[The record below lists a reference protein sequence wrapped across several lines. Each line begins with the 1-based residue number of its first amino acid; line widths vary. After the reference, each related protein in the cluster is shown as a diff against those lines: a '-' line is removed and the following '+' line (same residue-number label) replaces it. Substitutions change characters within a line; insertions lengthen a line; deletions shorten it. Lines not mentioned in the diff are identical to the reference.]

1 MYLVHLCVCCVFV
14 YCLIPVLP
22 NISEIKILMFLLQCC
37 WSFWSSRREV
47 QPPHLLTA
55 TQHNSQSFGKKC
67 WTVQGSV
74 TTNFLRT
81 LHSKWTASLHMHDFA
96 EGIISWSSMLGVT
109 WLPPPPHPHPPTS
122 SSPQADK
129 NRIKWVLFSK
139 VMVQTFSGF
148 ALTGNFWYFTG

>member
-1 MYLVHLCVCCVFV
+1 MWYLACIWYICVCVLCF
-14 YCLIPVLP
+14 CLLFDSCFTKH
-22 NISEIKILMFLLQCC
+22 ISEMKILMFLLQCC

-96 EGIISWSSMLGVT
+96 EGIISWSSMLGVS
-109 WLPPPPHPHPPTS
+109 WLPPLPPTPTPPHLPPLK
-122 SSPQADK
+122 Q
-129 NRIKWVLFSK
+129 IKTASNGFFSLRWWCRLFQGSH
-139 VMVQTFSGF
+139 
-148 ALTGNFWYFTG
+148 